1 MSAVCLPD
9 FFISPALPTTPVSLP
24 YGTAVTT
31 SYSGTAPPIRTL
43 TQQPINVQTHR
54 DHNYIQSNSLHPPNM
69 LQQRAPSN
77 HQQQTFPIRTV
88 SFHFFKK
95 IHYLLIF
102 PLRQKIVQLLKLH
115 FFVCILK
122 PSVRNY

>member
-1 MSAVCLPD
+1 MNA
-9 FFISPALPTTPVSLP
+9 FFSLALPTTPVSLP

-31 SYSGTAPPIRTL
+31 SYSGTGPPIRTL

-54 DHNYIQSNSLHPPNM
+54 DHDQIQSNSLHPSVTSNM

-88 SFHFFKK
+88 SFFDFFK
-95 IHYLLIF
+95 
-102 PLRQKIVQLLKLH
+102 
-115 FFVCILK
+115 ILK
-122 PSVRNY
+122 RCQNVHIFFNIVYF

>member
-1 MSAVCLPD
+1 M
-9 FFISPALPTTPVSLP
+9 SLP

-95 IHYLLIF
+95 KTLFFDFSFKTKNSTTSQIALFCVYFKAFCEKLLI
-102 PLRQKIVQLLKLH
+102 
-115 FFVCILK
+115 
-122 PSVRNY
+122 

>member
-1 MSAVCLPD
+1 MFLLFVYLINA
-9 FFISPALPTTPVSLP
+9 FFSLALPTTPVSLP

-31 SYSGTAPPIRTL
+31 SYSGTGPPIRTL

-54 DHNYIQSNSLHPPNM
+54 DHDQIQSNSLHPSVTSNM

-88 SFHFFKK
+88 SFFS
-95 IHYLLIF
+95 LIF
-102 PLRQKIVQLLKLH
+102 FL
-115 FFVCILK
+115 ILK
-122 PSVRNY
+122 RCQQVHKLAYF